1 MRTGNGSYTI
11 HVLRLLTLAC
21 VLFLAAVPLFAQ
33 GIPGTRA
40 NEAGRAG
47 WEAVR
52 AGRAAEAARAFA
64 EAIEIEPRDPSLH
77 LGAGLAAHLLGQP
90 TAARHALG
98 QALTLA
104 PAYTAAS
111 LLLGEILYRGSDL
124 EGAIRAYEQALTH
137 APGHEQLSK
146 RLEAWRK
153 EAAVHS
159 NFFQSQGA
167 HFTVLFEG
175 PADEEVARRALELL
189 EAAYWRVGT
198 ALYTFPEGVITV
210 VLYTQE
216 QFRDITRSPDW
227 AAALYDGR
235 IRVPMRGALQ
245 RPEELERVLAH
256 EFTHALVRSIAPRG
270 VPTWLNEGLAVV
282 FEPDGRAWAQA
293 QLAKSEKRL
302 RSDTLAGSFAKLSG
316 ADARI
321 AYAQS
326 AIAVD
331 QLIEL
336 AGTPA
341 LVGLLQDLAHGEP
354 LPAAFER
361 RLLMPFDTF
370 LTGLR

>member
-1 MRTGNGSYTI
+1 VR
-11 HVLRLLTLAC
+11 RLLPLVGVLLLATS
-21 VLFLAAVPLFAQ
+21 PLAQ
-33 GIPGTRA
+33 GLPGTRA

-52 AGRAAEAARAFA
+52 AGRAADAAKAFG
-64 EAIEIEPRDPSLH
+64 EAIEAEPRDPSLH
-77 LGAGLAAHLLGQP
+77 LGAGLAAHLLGKP
-90 TAARHALG
+90 TTARHALE

-104 PAYTAAS
+104 PHYTAAS

-124 EGAIRAYEQALTH
+124 DGAIRVYEQALTH

-146 RLEAWRK
+146 RLEAWRS
-153 EAAVHS
+153 EASLHS

-175 PADEEVARRALELL
+175 PADEEVARRALDLL
-189 EAAYWRVGT
+189 ETAYWRVGT
-198 ALYTFPEGVITV
+198 AMYTFPEQVITV

-227 AAALYDGR
+227 AAAVYDGR

-245 RPEELERVLAH
+245 KPEELERVLAH

-282 FEPDGRAWAQA
+282 FEPEGRTWAQG
-293 QLAKSEKRL
+293 QLSKTKMRL
-302 RSDTLAGSFAKLSG
+302 TSDTLTGSFAGLSG
-316 ADARI
+316 AKARV

-326 AIAVD
+326 AVAVD
-331 QLIEL
+331 KLIEL
-336 AGTPA
+336 SGTA
-341 LVGLLQDLAHGEP
+341 AVVALLQDLAHGEGF
-354 LPAAFER
+354 PAAFER
-361 RLLMPFDTF
+361 RILMPFDTF
-370 LTGLR
+370 VTGLR